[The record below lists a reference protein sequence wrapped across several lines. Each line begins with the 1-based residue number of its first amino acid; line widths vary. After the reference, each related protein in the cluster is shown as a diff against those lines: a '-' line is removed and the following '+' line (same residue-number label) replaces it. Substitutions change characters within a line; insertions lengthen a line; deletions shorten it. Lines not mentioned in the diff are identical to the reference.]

1 MRHKINY
8 PLPSP
13 STLVKWAA
21 RLDTMRRNTNSSE
34 SGSQFLLANCLKSVN
49 MLPSPNET
57 SEELEDTFTDTT
69 LSSRGSPTK
78 KKATEVDGLEYLA
91 GYLAK
96 VFQGKYPWM
105 GSHTYKLKED
115 DLFHSPSWVSELSR
129 GGLMKPSSEWISI
142 FNKMNGYFE
151 KYNKGTNFRRKSNV
165 TAGMTKLIMSKSA
178 ITVDKEVVVQFIR
191 LRTKIRC
198 NEMTKMMKSETE
210 ERAREKKLRKLNVN

>member
-1 MRHKINY
+1 MRDKINY

-13 STLVKWAA
+13 STLVKWVA

-57 SEELEDTFTDTT
+57 SEELEDSFTDTT

-129 GGLMKPSSEWISI
+129 GGLMKPSSDWLSI
-142 FNKMNGYFE
+142 YYIKKFSSPKW
-151 KYNKGTNFRRKSNV
+151 
-165 TAGMTKLIMSKSA
+165 SKKCRLFA
-178 ITVDKEVVVQFIR
+178 KECLF
-191 LRTKIRC
+191 L
-198 NEMTKMMKSETE
+198 
-210 ERAREKKLRKLNVN
+210 